1 MLAIFLSFTLFIFTA
16 YAEESLEQINFDTVE
31 DINQRKEKV
40 LQDLYIKEQK
50 LRWAKDFAK
59 KIKQKDIEESGT
71 FKAFIKRGT
80 ILFPL
85 DNSKKYILPKDIY
98 AILFRMQDKE
108 GYQYIL
114 SKNGEVNYKV
124 KAIEISN
131 IEVITDLNK
140 RPHYYTPIQIK
151 KTQPFYDEKA
161 DYWLETNMITGLAL
175 SNVTRDLVNKDD
187 SSFARSFK
195 IEMVPYFDL
204 NFPVYLG
211 LSFQWESMTMS
222 LSGGK
227 AKQEILT
234 VGPSLQTKSFEA
246 FGSPWFFASSVRFSL
261 YGHLSQ
267 RETDFSRDIKIHATA
282 LELALMKEK
291 RFSKGSFTYGLHYQR
306 EWLRAK
312 AEDTSLDLKS
322 QNTFNDIFG
331 LSLGWKWL

>member
-1 MLAIFLSFTLFIFTA
+1 VLALFFLAFIFTQPA
-16 YAEESLEQINFDTVE
+16 FAQDSLEQINFDTVE

-40 LQDLYIKEQK
+40 QQELYVESQK
-50 LRWAKDFAK
+50 LKWAKEFAQ
-59 KIKQKDIEESGT
+59 KIEKEDIEKSGT

-80 ILFPL
+80 ILLPL

-98 AILFRMQDKE
+98 AVLFRMQDKE

-114 SKNGEVNYKV
+114 GKSGKVSYKV

-140 RPHYYTPIQIK
+140 RPHYYTPVEVK
-151 KTQPFYDEKA
+151 REKPFYD
-161 DYWLETNMITGLAL
+161 DDVNYWLETSIITGLAI
-175 SNVTRDLVNKDD
+175 SNVTRDLVGKED

-195 IEMVPYFDL
+195 LEMAPYFDL

-222 LSGGK
+222 LDGGK
-227 AKQEILT
+227 AKQEMLT
-234 VGPSLQTKSFEA
+234 AGPTLQTRSFDT
-246 FGSPWFFASSVRFSL
+246 FGTPLIFVSSVRFSL
-261 YGHLSQ
+261 YGHISQ
-267 RETDFSRDIKIHATA
+267 RQTDFSRDLKIHATA
-282 LELALMKEK
+282 FELGLMKEK
-291 RFSKGSFTYGLHYQR
+291 KLDVGTLTYGLHYQR

-312 AEDTSLDLKS
+312 AEDTSLDIKS
-322 QNTFNDIFG
+322 QNTFNDILG